1 MHDDEKVVIGVAGAI
16 CSGKTVVSKIFRQL
30 GAHYISADKIGWH
43 VLPDIADELKERF
56 GEHMM
61 NGATID
67 RKKLRDIVFANNDN
81 VAFLNQLSHPRLVKK
96 LIDAVTQMDAG
107 IIVVDAALL
116 FEWPRVLDVVDYP
129 ILVVAHEQLQKER
142 AVRQGMDEKTFQRI
156 LRAQKYRALMKKK
169 AAYIIE
175 NNGTLDELR
184 EKCQEIYREIQRD
197 C

>member
-175 NNGTLDELR
+175 NNGTLDELS